1 MASDESWK
9 GEHFI
14 RGMKVDP
21 EAQRLDGLRV
31 TSKIWHKKRRMK
43 GKEAP
48 AAYAHNK
55 FYQAMFRGRKRD
67 A

>member
-1 MASDESWK
+1 MAGDESWK

-14 RGMKVDP
+14 RGMKIDP

-31 TSKIWHKKRRMK
+31 TSKIWHKKRRKK
-43 GKEAP
+43 GQAAP
-48 AAYAHNK
+48 AAFAHNK
-55 FYQAMFRGRKRD
+55 FYQAIFRGKKGN

>member
-1 MASDESWK
+1 
-9 GEHFI
+9 
-14 RGMKVDP
+14 MKVDP

-31 TSKIWHKKRRMK
+31 TSKIWHKKRRLK